1 MDFAAWQAIAALL
14 AIIVSLVIIVGS
26 NWKFTS
32 GLKSDIIS
40 LDKRMSL
47 MDSSLNKRID
57 DLRQV
62 VDNRVGAVD
71 NRISVLENSINKR
84 IDDLNQTIDHR
95 IDVVDQSIN
104 KRIDDL
110 NQTIDNRIDVVDQ
123 SINKRIDDLHHTVDK
138 RIDDLQYTSGNRLDE
153 MSQQMTDMRAEI
165 RELNQ
170 NFVQHLKEH
179 KKQV

>member
-1 MDFAAWQAIAALL
+1 MDVAAWQAIAALL
-14 AIIVSLVIIVGS
+14 AIIVSLVVIVGS
-26 NWKFTS
+26 NGIFTS
-32 GLKSDIIS
+32 GLKSHIIS

-47 MDSSLNKRID
+47 MDNSLNKRID

-84 IDDLNQTIDHR
+84 IEDLNQTIE
-95 IDVVDQSIN
+95 
-104 KRIDDL
+104 
-110 NQTIDNRIDVVDQ
+110 NRIDVVDQ

-138 RIDDLQYTSGNRLDE
+138 RIDDFQYTSGNRLDE